1 MDKLSPE
8 LDTLEYQKTLGER
21 VRRFRRELQLTQ
33 MDLARQVGVT
43 NGQISTIERGLSA
56 PSIGTLR
63 RISEAMGIKMIH
75 FFDEPGQ
82 RDVVIVKKGD
92 RTRLTS
98 PNGPETLELLAGAR
112 NLAALQV
119 SLNPGMSCRRPGQ
132 DSASELFLMV
142 QQGQIEI
149 EVDERS
155 LSMMAG
161 DSARLDGR
169 SDCSYRCQG
178 ELPALVLE
186 VRSDTSPNL
195 APEV

>member
-1 MDKLSPE
+1 MEKLLE
-8 LDTLEYQKTLGER
+8 VDTLEYQKTLGER

-63 RISEAMGIKMIH
+63 RISGAMGIAMIH

-82 RDVVIVKKGD
+82 RDVVVVKKAE

-98 PNGPETLELLAGAR
+98 PTSPEVLEVLAGSR
-112 NLAALQV
+112 NLVALQIG
-119 SLNPGMSCRRPGQ
+119 LNPGTSCQRPAH
-132 DSASELFLMV
+132 DSASELFLMI

-149 EVDERS
+149 VAEGQTV
-155 LSMMAG
+155 LLAAG

-169 SDCSYRCQG
+169 SGCSYRCQG
-178 ELPALVLE
+178 EAPALVLE
-186 VRSDTSPNL
+186 VRSESSPGGS
-195 APEV
+195 PEV